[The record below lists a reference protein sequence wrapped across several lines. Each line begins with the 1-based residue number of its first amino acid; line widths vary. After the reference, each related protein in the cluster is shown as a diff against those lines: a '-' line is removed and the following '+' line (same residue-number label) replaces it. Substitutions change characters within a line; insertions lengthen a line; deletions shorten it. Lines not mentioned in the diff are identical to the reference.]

1 MTDFKNQY
9 HKDSILDFIDNPVI
23 TNTNTMKRVIP
34 FSKVNSSG
42 GGGNYSDTGGLGL
55 PKKRRLFVSR

>member
-9 HKDSILDFIDNPVI
+9 HKDIILDFIDNPVI

-34 FSKVNSSG
+34 FQFSFFSG
-42 GGGNYSDTGGLGL
+42 
-55 PKKRRLFVSR
+55 R